1 MSDVKKP
8 TTTSILKSEQLA
20 IGYCSK
26 KGTHYVAEN
35 LNLKL
40 KRGQLVCLLGK
51 NGVGKSTLLRTL
63 SKTQHKLGG
72 TIFLEDRDLSEI
84 DSGQL
89 AQKMSLV
96 LTEKIPE
103 SQLTVFELVAL
114 GRQPYTNWLGK
125 LSSEDHQKVDTA
137 IQQVKLEALSHRN
150 YFELS
155 DGQLQKVMIAR
166 ALAQD
171 TDLILLDEPTAHLDL
186 HHTIEVF
193 QLLKDL
199 ATNTN
204 KTILISTHEVNLA
217 LALADDLWL
226 MRPDKFVSGST
237 ANLIESQDLQ
247 NLFPSE
253 QLTFNEKLKQ
263 FVFRTQNTNTG
274 LPSKK

>member
-1 MSDVKKP
+1 MKKP
-8 TTTSILKSEQLA
+8 TTTSILRSEQLA

-26 KGTHYVAEN
+26 KGTHFVAEN
-35 LNLKL
+35 LNLHL
-40 KRGQLVCLLGK
+40 ERGELVCLLGK

-72 TIFLEDRDLSEI
+72 TIFLENRELSKI
-84 DSGQL
+84 DSGEL

-114 GRQPYTNWLGK
+114 GRHPYTNWLGK
-125 LSSEDHQKVDTA
+125 LSSEDHQKVNTA
-137 IQQVKLEALSHRN
+137 IKQVKLEELAHQN

-199 ATNTN
+199 VTNTN

-217 LALADDLWL
+217 LSLADELWL
-226 MRPDKFVSGST
+226 MHPNKFVSGST
-237 ANLIESQDLQ
+237 ANLIKSQELQ
-247 NLFPSE
+247 NLFPTE
-253 QLTFNEKLKQ
+253 QLTFNENLKQ
-263 FVFRTQNTNTG
+263 FVFRTHSTNG
-274 LPSKK
+274 CLSPKK

>member
-1 MSDVKKP
+1 MKKP
-8 TTTSILKSEQLA
+8 TTTSILRSEQLA

-26 KGTHYVAEN
+26 KGTHFVAEN
-35 LNLKL
+35 LNLHL
-40 KRGQLVCLLGK
+40 ERGELVCLLGK

-72 TIFLEDRDLSEI
+72 TIFLENRELSKI
-84 DSGQL
+84 DSGEL

-114 GRQPYTNWLGK
+114 GRHPYTNWLGK
-125 LSSEDHQKVDTA
+125 LSSEDHQKVNTA
-137 IQQVKLEALSHRN
+137 IKQVKLEELAHRN

-199 ATNTN
+199 VTNTN

-217 LALADDLWL
+217 LSLADELWL
-226 MRPDKFVSGST
+226 MHPNKFVSGST
-237 ANLIESQDLQ
+237 ANLIKSQELQ
-247 NLFPSE
+247 NLFPTE
-253 QLTFNEKLKQ
+253 QLTFNENLKQ
-263 FVFRTQNTNTG
+263 FVFRTHSTNG
-274 LPSKK
+274 CLSPKK